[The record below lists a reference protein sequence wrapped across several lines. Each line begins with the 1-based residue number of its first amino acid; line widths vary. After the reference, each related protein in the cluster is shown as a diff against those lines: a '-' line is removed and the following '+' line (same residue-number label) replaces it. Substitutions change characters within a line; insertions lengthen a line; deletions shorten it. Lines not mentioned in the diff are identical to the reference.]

1 MHKPVLLLIACFL
14 FKNSFAQYFFQDIV
28 TAGSTSNN
36 YQLLKKNKVK
46 KVTVSSIEPDGSET
60 ENFGIVQ
67 MLDAS
72 KGMLTT
78 VTNSGMTG
86 TSTLVTNFNS
96 NNLPEKITDSS
107 TNTVNTVTYT
117 YDNAGRL
124 VLLSSNSHEPEDTNH
139 YTMREDHRFMYDANG
154 NLVKMLKIQNNYDTT
169 MVVFVPAENGLPGEE
184 KWYKKNRNIE
194 NWYYYYDDKKQLTDI
209 VRYHPTAKKMLPDY
223 VFEYNPDGQLSQ
235 QTVVQTGTNFY
246 RLWLYDYDDKGL
258 KKSETIF
265 NKGKEQEGRILYA
278 YE

>member
-1 MHKPVLLLIACFL
+1 MHKPVLLLITCFL
-14 FKNSFAQYFFQDIV
+14 FKTSFAQYFFQDIV

-78 VTNSGMTG
+78 ITNSGMTG

-154 NLVKMLKIQNNYDTT
+154 NLVKMLKIQNDYDTT

>member
-1 MHKPVLLLIACFL
+1 MHKPVLLLITCFL
-14 FKNSFAQYFFQDIV
+14 FKTSFAQYFFQDIV

-139 YTMREDHRFMYDANG
+139 YTMREDHRFMYDASG

>member
-86 TSTLVTNFNS
+86 TSTLVTNFN
-96 NNLPEKITDSS
+96 
-107 TNTVNTVTYT
+107 
-117 YDNAGRL
+117 
-124 VLLSSNSHEPEDTNH
+124 
-139 YTMREDHRFMYDANG
+139 
-154 NLVKMLKIQNNYDTT
+154 
-169 MVVFVPAENGLPGEE
+169 
-184 KWYKKNRNIE
+184 
-194 NWYYYYDDKKQLTDI
+194 
-209 VRYHPTAKKMLPDY
+209 
-223 VFEYNPDGQLSQ
+223 
-235 QTVVQTGTNFY
+235 
-246 RLWLYDYDDKGL
+246 
-258 KKSETIF
+258 
-265 NKGKEQEGRILYA
+265 
-278 YE
+278 